1 MENKDYYKILDV
13 TKTAKANEI
22 KESYRKLALKYHPD
36 RNQDSPEAV
45 SKMKLINEAYAVLSD
60 NRKRDEYDTMQQQ
73 FGTNSYSQFRQ
84 SYTDQDIFN
93 GSDINQILE
102 EMAKSFGLRGFED
115 IFSEHYGNRFHRFE
129 FKRPGFYARGGVFF
143 GAPGRQRGCRRS
155 VSHRRQARL
164 PGSFGKLS
172 RYVFNKLSGME
183 LPENGSDIRDVIS
196 ISAQKAQQG
205 GSHAYYLK
213 QKAKKLIIQIPPG
226 VHKEQQIRLAGMGT
240 DGKGGGRCGD
250 LYLKVKIKKAMLEK
264 INKFI
269 ARLKN

>member
-1 MENKDYYKILDV
+1 MENKDYYKILGV
-13 TKTAKANEI
+13 SKTSNSPEI

-36 RNQDSPEAV
+36 RNQDSPEAA

-60 NRKRDEYDTMQQQ
+60 NRKRDEYDAVQQQ
-73 FGTNSYSQFRQ
+73 FGANSYSQFRR

-93 GSDINQILE
+93 GSDINQIFE
-102 EMAKSFGLRGFED
+102 EIAKSFGLRGFED
-115 IFSEHYGNRFHRFE
+115 IFREHYGNRFHRFE

-143 GAPGRQRGCRRS
+143 GAPGRKKGCRRS
-155 VSHRRQARL
+155 VSHRRQAHL
-164 PGSFGKLS
+164 PGNFGKLS

-183 LPENGSDIRDVIS
+183 SPEDGSDIRGIIS

-226 VHKEQQIRLAGMGT
+226 VHEGQQIRLTGMGT

-269 ARLKN
+269 ARLKK